1 MLCEGCDKKEA
12 TFHLTEIK
20 DDIKFEFH
28 LCENCARELRLN
40 CRKENSQ
47 LFINNMLNLLDMA
60 VNNAS
65 EGNSC
70 AVCGLTEYEYME
82 NGKLGCPGCYTYLKS
97 FKKITEESCAHH
109 MNESKKPVNYINIR
123 SKIISPG
130 DASCNSAEMDEDINK
145 LKVEL
150 ENAVEEERY
159 EDAARLRDIIR
170 EVRVE

>member
-20 DDIKFEFH
+20 DDIKSEYH
-28 LCENCARELRLN
+28 LCEKCARELHVN
-40 CRKENSQ
+40 CEKENS
-47 LFINNMLNLLDMA
+47 LFPVTDMLNLLDMDRDGSA
-60 VNNAS
+60 

-70 AVCGLTEYEYME
+70 AVCGLTESEYAE
-82 NGKLGCPGCYTYLKS
+82 KGKLGCPSCYSYLKS
-97 FKKITEESCAHH
+97 FKKITEQSGSSV
-109 MNESKKPVNYINIR
+109 MNNAKKPGNYINIK
-123 SKIISPG
+123 SKIISLADPCG
-130 DASCNSAEMDEDINK
+130 AGTEKDEDINK